1 MYRNSEEEEEYQALP
16 YALKQKYDLE
26 SRLDSSLSH
35 KQIMTIIGANEVIR
49 RTLASGG
56 DVDTNKPG
64 VRKTILEKLDDWL
77 YETAR
82 SVWYSVTTIIR
93 DAIDYLGNLIARGLD
108 WIDDNIL
115 TPIGDFLDDLFG

>member
-1 MYRNSEEEEEYQALP
+1 MYRNSDEEKEYQALS

-49 RTLASGG
+49 KTLASGG
-56 DVDTNKPG
+56 DVDTNKPE

-77 YETAR
+77 YEAAR
-82 SVWYSVTTIIR
+82 SVWYSVTSIIS
-93 DAIDYLGNLIARGLD
+93 DAIDYLGDLIARGFE
-108 WIDDNIL
+108 WVDDHIL
-115 TPIGDFLDDLFG
+115 TPIGDFLDDLFS